1 MQEIL
6 EVLKETAIDSI
17 KLLPF
22 LFITYLIMEYIEHK
36 TSNKVKQV
44 IQKSGKFG
52 PLLGGIVG
60 IVPQC
65 GFSVSAT
72 NLYSAR
78 VITLGT
84 LISVYLTTSDEM
96 LPILISETMPASTIL
111 TILGIKLVI
120 GVLAGFIIDFV
131 ARKLHKEKEETKIEE
146 ICEHEHCHCEKN
158 IALSALKHT
167 LNIFLFIFIITL
179 VINGII
185 EIIGQENLANIVSKN
200 IILGPIVAGIIGLI
214 PNCASSVVLTELF
227 VENVISMPIL
237 ISGLCVNAGVGL
249 LVLFKT
255 NENKK
260 ENLKIDRYSKNTFYE
275 FSDRYDEKYYYSF
288 EINAKYMKKWRQ
300 EECPD
305 IFKVE
310 IDSETLELKKEVIF
324 KKIDRR
330 IKDA

>member
-185 EIIGQENLANIVSKN
+185 EIIGQENLANIVRQKYNIRTYCSRNYRVNSKLC
-200 IILGPIVAGIIGLI
+200 IISSINRII
-214 PNCASSVVLTELF
+214 CRK
-227 VENVISMPIL
+227 
-237 ISGLCVNAGVGL
+237 C
-249 LVLFKT
+249 
-255 NENKK
+255 
-260 ENLKIDRYSKNTFYE
+260 Y
-275 FSDRYDEKYYYSF
+275 
-288 EINAKYMKKWRQ
+288 INAN
-300 EECPD
+300 
-305 IFKVE
+305 INF
-310 IDSETLELKKEVIF
+310 
-324 KKIDRR
+324 R
-330 IKDA
+330 IMCKCRCRIISIIQNK